1 MKRLLATDQNNW
13 TSLIARLTLGIVVF
27 PHGAQK
33 LLGWFGGHGFTDT
46 LNAMTNLMHLP
57 WIIAFLVIII
67 ESLGAI
73 AILLGLTTRIVAVAM
88 FINFIGIILH
98 SHIDNGFFMNWRMM
112 PDQPEGFEFHLL
124 IIGLCIMLIVAGGG
138 KWSMDGAL
146 HGSRNNRPVTDL

>member
-33 LLGWFGGHGFTDT
+33 LLGWFGGHGFTNT
-46 LNAMTNLMHLP
+46 INAMTNMMNLP

-73 AILLGLTTRIVAVAM
+73 AILVGVATRFVAIALLFM
-88 FINFIGIILH
+88 FIGIILH

-124 IIGLCIMLIVAGGG
+124 IIGLCIVLIVAGGG
-138 KWSMDGAL
+138 KWSVDGAL
-146 HGSRNNRPVTDL
+146 HGSHTRRPAMAV

>member
-1 MKRLLATDQNNW
+1 MKRLFATDQNNW

-57 WIIAFLVIII
+57 WIVAFLVIII
-67 ESLGAI
+67 ESLGAL
-73 AILLGLTTRIVAVAM
+73 AVLMGVGTRFVAAALFIV
-88 FINFIGIILH
+88 FIGIILH

-124 IIGLCIMLIVAGGG
+124 IVGLCIILILAGGG
-138 KWSMDGAL
+138 KWSVDGAL
-146 HGSRNNRPVTDL
+146 HGDYARRPAGEL